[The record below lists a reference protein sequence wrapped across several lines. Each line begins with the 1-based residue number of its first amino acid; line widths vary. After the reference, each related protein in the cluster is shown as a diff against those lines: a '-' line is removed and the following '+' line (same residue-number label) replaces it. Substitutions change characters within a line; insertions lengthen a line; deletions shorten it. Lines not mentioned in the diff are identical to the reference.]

1 MVCGAVAVWQ
11 GVIVMRDGSSRGSR
25 KKTPSRV
32 YSQEERAEALA
43 LVKEIGLSNARKRLG
58 IPSGTLWSWR
68 RREQDSKK
76 GCGQEVRAVPT
87 EASVEPSLGDAAG
100 SPGDVVEKSRV
111 ARVYTPS
118 QRAQALEYE
127 ARHGPMKASR
137 DLGISRF
144 SLREW
149 KRKAKQA
156 RAGEA
161 VRNPLTGPDEDPGKE
176 KERRVLAEW
185 EANRGLGPSQI
196 RNQLRRAGVKVSVHF
211 ARRVMEEN
219 GYVAPKVKRRN
230 VHDLRYEAV
239 RPGQLW
245 HADFWHRHINKQRV
259 YVLLMLD
266 DYSRFLV
273 GAAMW
278 EGERVDAVIET
289 FEEAVSRYG
298 KPETM
303 MSDGGSAFYSWRGV
317 GRFTRILEEYGVDQ
331 LIAKT
336 PQVNG
341 KSEILNANLAK
352 ELFNQERFFDLG
364 EAQRRLSAW
373 VDFYNFKR
381 THHALGGLLVPG
393 DRFFGRADRVLS
405 AIEAGRSAD
414 GLGEPVAVGSRVLDF
429 LRVTSTSGQVE
440 VHLLGERLWPP
451 TR

>member
-1 MVCGAVAVWQ
+1 MSRSTSEGRR
-11 GVIVMRDGSSRGSR
+11 GVG
-25 KKTPSRV
+25 TSRV
-32 YSQEERAEALA
+32 YSEEERARALA
-43 LVKEIGLSNARKRLG
+43 LVKEIGFANARRRLG
-58 IPSGTLWSWR
+58 IPSGTLGTW
-68 RREQDSKK
+68 QSKVGGSGK
-76 GCGQEVRAVPT
+76 GGGHRVTAVPPET
-87 EASVEPSLGDAAG
+87 PVESSLEDGAG
-100 SPGDVVEKSRV
+100 SPGGVVEKSRV

-144 SLREW
+144 SLRDW
-149 KRKAKQA
+149 KRKARLA
-156 RAGEA
+156 RAGES
-161 VRNPLTGPDEDPGKE
+161 VKNPLEGTDEDPGKE

-185 EANRGLGPSQI
+185 EGHRGLGPSQI

-219 GYVAPKVKRRN
+219 GYVAPKVKRKN
-230 VHDLRYEAV
+230 VHDQRYEAV

-245 HADFWHRHINKQRV
+245 HADFWHRHVNKQRV

-289 FEEAVSRYG
+289 FEESVSRYG

-331 LIAKT
+331 LVAKT

-381 THHALGGLLVPG
+381 THHALGGLLVPA
-393 DRFFGRADRVLS
+393 DRFFGRADRVLA
-405 AIEAGRSAD
+405 AIEAGRPAD
-414 GLGEPVAVGSRVLDF
+414 GLAEPAPVGARMLDF
-429 LRVTSTSGQVE
+429 LRVTSTGGLVE
-440 VHLLGERLWPP
+440 VYLMGERLWPQ

>member
-1 MVCGAVAVWQ
+1 MSKSTSEG
-11 GVIVMRDGSSRGSR
+11 RRGRAS
-25 KKTPSRV
+25 SRV
-32 YSQEERAEALA
+32 YSEGERVRALA
-43 LVKEIGLSNARKRLG
+43 LVKEIGLSNAQKQLG
-58 IPSGTLWSWR
+58 IPNGTLWGWR
-68 RREQDSKK
+68 SKEK
-76 GCGQEVRAVPT
+76 SSEEGGRSHAAPLQMP
-87 EASVEPSLGDAAG
+87 VEPVVEDAAG
-100 SPGDVVEKSRV
+100 SPGGLVRKSRV

-118 QRAQALEYE
+118 QRAEALEY
-127 ARHGPMKASR
+127 AAKHGPMKASR

-161 VRNPLTGPDEDPGKE
+161 MTNPLTGPDEEPGKQ

-185 EANRGLGPSQI
+185 EVNRGLGPSQI
-196 RNQLRRAGVKVSVHF
+196 RNQLRRGGVKVSVHF

-219 GYVAPKVKRRN
+219 GYVAPKVKRSN
-230 VHDLRYEAV
+230 VHDRRYEAV

-405 AIEAGRSAD
+405 AIEAGRSTD
-414 GLGEPVAVGSRVLDF
+414 GVGEPAAVESRVLDF

-440 VHLLGERLWPP
+440 VYLLGERLWPP